1 MFYEDL
7 NSLFKTVL
15 DSDQTLVYGD
25 LGRLPHIVVQH
36 LSSHHAHLKVMF
48 VSFYY
53 PVSFPNHLQFRNIQH
68 KDIHE
73 SKCDLLVFIE
83 PSAHSIIK
91 HNYPSAGSTLIL
103 TSHAVL
109 DLLNPSIRHA
119 IYFHNAG
126 GGGSFDWSQRID
138 RIRQLISKLEG
149 SEENENVHV
158 VKHHISHP
166 SVVTIGRGSH
176 SDITLF
182 PGKCAELPDNS
193 HFVIVDLTD
202 ISITTGIFLYFWDAF
217 DYMATHL
224 DRVERW
230 SVCFGRQR
238 KVRYDNFVQECID
251 RLHCSPI
258 FQKHLKRIL
267 PLLPFYKSGTID
279 KNFEDIEISRFIRHE
294 YVAPETIEDAFKM
307 AIAFDTKQLVGGV
320 FSIIK

>member
-7 NSLFKTVL
+7 DSLFKTVL
-15 DSDQTLVYGD
+15 ESDQTLVYGD

-36 LSSHHAHLKVMF
+36 LSSHHAHLKVLF

-68 KDIHE
+68 KDIRE

-91 HNYPSAGSTLIL
+91 HNYPNAGSTLIL

-109 DLLNPSIRHA
+109 DLQNPSIRHA

-126 GGGSFDWSQRID
+126 GTLDWPKRIL
-138 RIRQLISKLEG
+138 QLMSKLEG

-166 SVVTIGRGSH
+166 SVVTVGRGSH
-176 SDITLF
+176 SDITLS
-182 PGKCAELPDNS
+182 PGKSAELPDTPAA

-217 DYMATHL
+217 DYMATYL

-238 KVRYDNFVQECID
+238 KIRYDNFVQECID
-251 RLHCSPI
+251 RLHCSPV

-279 KNFEDIEISRFIRHE
+279 KNFEDIEIFRLIRHE
-294 YVAPETIEDAFKM
+294 YVAPETLDDAFKM
-307 AIAFDTKQLVGGV
+307 AIAFDTKPLVGGV

>member
-7 NSLFKTVL
+7 DSLFKTIL

-25 LGRLPHIVVQH
+25 LGRLPHIVVQY
-36 LSSHHAHLKVMF
+36 LSSRHAHLKVLF

-68 KDIHE
+68 KDIQG
-73 SKCDLLVFIE
+73 SKCDLLVLIE

-91 HNYPSAGSTLIL
+91 HNYSSAGSTLIL

-109 DLLNPSIRHA
+109 DLQNPSIRHA
-119 IYFHNAG
+119 IYFHNVG

-138 RIRQLISKLEG
+138 RIRQLMSKLEG
-149 SEENENVHV
+149 SEESENVSV

-166 SVVTIGRGSH
+166 DVITIGRDSH
-176 SDITLF
+176 SDITLS
-182 PGKCAELPDNS
+182 PGKCAELPHKS
-193 HFVIVDLTD
+193 HFVIVDLTN

-217 DYMATHL
+217 DYMTTHL

-238 KVRYDNFVQECID
+238 KIRYDNFVQECID
-251 RLHCSPI
+251 RLHCSPV
-258 FQKHLKRIL
+258 FQKHLKQIL

-279 KNFEDIEISRFIRHE
+279 KNFEDIEIFRFIRHE
-294 YVAPETIEDAFKM
+294 YVAPKTLDDAFKM
-307 AIAFDTKQLVGGV
+307 TIAFDTKPLVGGV